1 MSRADQSFVG
11 EWWWTVDRLL
21 LGLMTA
27 LMVFGIVLSFAASP
41 PVAERLG
48 LPLFHFVNRH
58 IAFVPPALALMIAIS
73 FLDPRDVR
81 RLSLITYAV
90 SFSLMV
96 AALFVGPE
104 IKGAHRWLSIGGF
117 AIQPSEFVK
126 PSFVVLSAWLF
137 GEAMKRS
144 DVPGRLLAMLL
155 LAATVGVLVLQPDF
169 GQTIL
174 VTAVW
179 SGLFFLA
186 GLPWIFMV
194 GLGGAGVVGVFGA
207 YLMLA
212 HVRARI
218 DRFLNP
224 DSGDTYQV
232 DRSIEAFT
240 NGGWFGTGPGEGVV
254 KRGLPDSHT
263 DFIFAVTGEEFGALA
278 CMGLACIFALVV
290 ARGLQHALRDHDPF
304 TRLAVSG
311 LSMLFGLQSCI
322 NMMVNLHL
330 MPAKGMTLPFL
341 SFGGSSMLSLA
352 LAMGMLLAL
361 TRRRPRGDLH
371 ASDMAMHARM
381 LRDVPA

>member
-11 EWWWTVDRLL
+11 EWWWTVDRVL
-21 LGLMTA
+21 LGAMVA
-27 LMVFGIVLSFAASP
+27 LMVAGIVLSFAASP

-58 IAFVPPALALMIAIS
+58 IAFVPPSLALMIGVS
-73 FLDPRDVR
+73 FLEPRDIR
-81 RLSLITYAV
+81 RLALVVYAIG
-90 SFSLMV
+90 LPMMV
-96 AALFVGPE
+96 AVLFIGPE
-104 IKGAHRWLSIGGF
+104 IKGAHRWLSIAGI

-126 PSFVVLSAWLF
+126 PAFVVLSAWLF

-144 DVPGRLLAMLL
+144 DVPGRLLAILL
-155 LAATVGVLVLQPDF
+155 LAVTVGVLVLQPDF

-179 SGLFFLA
+179 GCLFFLA
-186 GLPWIFMV
+186 GLPWIFV
-194 GLGGAGVVGVFGA
+194 LGLGGAGAVGIATA
-207 YLMLA
+207 YMLLS

-218 DRFLNP
+218 DQFLNP
-224 DSGDTYQV
+224 DSGDTYQI

-240 NGGWFGTGPGEGVV
+240 NGGWFGTGPGEGTV

-263 DFIFAVTGEEFGALA
+263 DFVFAVTGEEFGAIA
-278 CMGLACIFALVV
+278 CMLLASIFALVV
-290 ARGLQHALRDHDPF
+290 LRGLNHALKDRDPF
-304 TRLAVSG
+304 TRLAVAG

-330 MPAKGMTLPFL
+330 MPAKGMTLPFI
-341 SFGGSSMLSLA
+341 SSGGSSMLSLA

-361 TRRRPRGDLH
+361 TRRRPRSGLH
-371 ASDMAMHARM
+371 ASDMAVHARL
-381 LRDVPA
+381 LRSQPA